1 MLFCMRWERNA
12 LAEAVP
18 KDRKALSTGDSSSV
32 RSRTFRCFGKPGV
45 IGRGNSPSH
54 MKTAERFVIH
64 TNQPRTEDLYHVLSK
79 LSSTTSRTAVFSL
92 GQNSDSFLSNRME
105 VTFPTGQS
113 ANPSL
118 VGELIRNH

>member
-45 IGRGNSPSH
+45 IGRGNSPSR
-54 MKTAERFVIH
+54 TENAERLVMH
-64 TNQPRTEDLYHVLSK
+64 TNQPSTEDLNHEQFEL
-79 LSSTTSRTAVFSL
+79 FS
-92 GQNSDSFLSNRME
+92 
-105 VTFPTGQS
+105 TFPEIS
-113 ANPSL
+113 AN
-118 VGELIRNH
+118 